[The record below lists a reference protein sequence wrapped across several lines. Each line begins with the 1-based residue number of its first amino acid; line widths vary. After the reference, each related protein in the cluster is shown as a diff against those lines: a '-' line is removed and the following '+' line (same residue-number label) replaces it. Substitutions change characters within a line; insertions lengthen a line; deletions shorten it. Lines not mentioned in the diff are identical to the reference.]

1 MTQIPGLKY
10 TKTNH
15 ISLFRQFI
23 LNIVLILSVAGICYY
38 FNGLIDNKVVAL
50 ILLMTV
56 SLSAMVFNIWPVLLG
71 AALSAFIWNFFFI
84 EPLFTFH
91 INEAADFLTFLMYF
105 FIAFINAALTSQ
117 IRKAEQK
124 ARDKE
129 DKEKEVKLY
138 NTLFNSLSHELKTPL
153 STILGS
159 VDMLKENRAKLT
171 AEQEEELLQAIDKS
185 SNRLKRQVDNLLDMS
200 RLENGMLQVRSDWTD
215 LNEVIHEL
223 IRRHREFSAHAI
235 SYQSGEEL
243 PFIKID
249 SGLLETVLNNLV
261 YNAVQ
266 YTPEHLPIELTAG
279 YENGICSIR
288 ISDSGPGFPEDSL
301 PQLFDK
307 FYRLPESKAGGTG
320 LGLSIVKGFTEALQ
334 GTVTVKNRPKGGAQ
348 FTLNFPVE
356 VSFMHQLNNE

>member
-1 MTQIPGLKY
+1 MKY
-10 TKTNH
+10 TKTKH
-15 ISLFRQFI
+15 ISLFRQFV
-23 LNIVLILSVAGICYY
+23 LNSVLILGVSGVCYY
-38 FNGLIDNKVVAL
+38 FNGLIDNKIVAL

-84 EPLFTFH
+84 KPLFTFH
-91 INEAADFLTFLMYF
+91 IQEAADFLTFLMYF
-105 FIAFINAALTSQ
+105 FIAFINAALTFQ

-159 VDMLKENRAKLT
+159 VDILKENQSKLT
-171 AEQEEELLQAIDKS
+171 AGQESELLRAIDKS
-185 SNRLKRQVDNLLDMS
+185 SMRLKRQVDNLLDMS

-223 IRRHREFSAHAI
+223 IRRHREFSTHPVLYR
-235 SYQSGEEL
+235 SNEEL
-243 PFIKID
+243 PLIKID
-249 SGLLETVLNNLV
+249 SGLLETVLDNLI
-261 YNAVQ
+261 YNAIQ
-266 YTPEHLPIELTAG
+266 YTPEQLPVEIEAG
-279 YENGICSIR
+279 YEQGVCQIR

-301 PQLFDK
+301 EQLFDK

-320 LGLSIVKGFTEALQ
+320 LGLSIVKGFTEALH
-334 GTVTVKNRPKGGAQ
+334 GTVTVKNRPEGGAM
-348 FTLNFPVE
+348 FILSFRVE